1 MTKDDVHKSRI
12 RRAYSRWLRELSNFL
27 TPKRTTERPWRTML
41 FHTTDGLEI
50 FTKTNGP
57 ISRLGI
63 LRVGATPDEVAG
75 IRRLLLGKVAQDPKH
90 VLLRL
95 SPTDVVQR
103 TIQVPKAAADLMDSV
118 VENKIE
124 TIVAWPHE
132 NTCYSYR
139 VTGANAASRD
149 QINTDIIATTKK
161 IVDNALES
169 ARTVGL
175 APCAVDFAPAPDT
188 ASIVELM
195 QLEADPI
202 GKTAARLNAALGA
215 LVLCSLAIC
224 AFGIYQV
231 WDLEA
236 QYSELDGKIAA
247 VTSRVEEV
255 KRLNDENTKFKEQ
268 RERLA
273 KRKIDYPPVM
283 TLIEALSRSLPDTAY
298 LDELE
303 IHDSE
308 ARIVG
313 KSADPTGLIGTLEST
328 PEFEDVRFA
337 APTTRE
343 DGQTLGTFSIVGKL
357 QGAPQHAENGQ

>member
-75 IRRLLLGKVAQDPKH
+75 IRRLLLGKVAQDPKQ

-139 VTGANAASRD
+139 VTGANAASPD

-224 AFGIYQV
+224 AFGIYQA

-273 KRKIDYPPVM
+273 KRKIDYPQ
-283 TLIEALSRSLPDTAY
+283 S
-298 LDELE
+298 
-303 IHDSE
+303 
-308 ARIVG
+308 
-313 KSADPTGLIGTLEST
+313 
-328 PEFEDVRFA
+328 
-337 APTTRE
+337 
-343 DGQTLGTFSIVGKL
+343 
-357 QGAPQHAENGQ
+357 

>member
-1 MTKDDVHKSRI
+1 MTRDDAHKGRV
-12 RRAYSRWLRELSNFL
+12 RRAYSRWLRELSKFL
-27 TPKRTTERPWRTML
+27 TPMRTTDRPWRTLL
-41 FHTTDGLEI
+41 FHTPEGLEI
-50 FTKTNGP
+50 FTKANGP
-57 ISRLGI
+57 TTRLGV
-63 LRVGATPDEVAG
+63 LRTDATPDEIAG
-75 IRRLLLGKVAQDPKH
+75 IRRLLLGKAPQDLKQI
-90 VLLRL
+90 LLRL

-139 VTGANAASRD
+139 VIGANTASPD
-149 QINTDIIATTKK
+149 QINTDIVATTKK
-161 IVDNALES
+161 IVDTALEG
-169 ARTVGL
+169 ARAVGL
-175 APCAVDFAPAPDT
+175 SPCAVDFAPTPEL
-188 ASIVELM
+188 ASLVELM

-202 GKTAARLNAALGA
+202 GKTATRLNAALGA

-231 WDLEA
+231 WDLEG
-236 QYSELDGKIAA
+236 QYGDLDGKIAA

-255 KRLNDENTKFKEQ
+255 KRLNDENAKFKEQ

-298 LDELE
+298 LDEFE
-303 IHDSE
+303 IYDNE

-328 PEFEDVRFA
+328 PEFEDVRFS

-343 DGQTLGTFSIVGKL
+343 DGQTLGTFSIVGKV
-357 QGAPQHAENGQ
+357 QGAPHSESSQ

>member
-1 MTKDDVHKSRI
+1 MKKGRVSRT
-12 RRAYSRWLRELSNFL
+12 YSWWLRELSKFL
-27 TPKRTTERPWRTML
+27 TPKRTAERPWRIML
-41 FHTTDGLEI
+41 FHTPDGLEI
-50 FTKTNGP
+50 FTKTSGP
-57 ISRLGI
+57 TTRLGV
-63 LRVGATPDEVAG
+63 LRTEATPDEVAG
-75 IRRLLLGKVAQDPKH
+75 IRRSLLGKAAQDAKQ

-124 TIVAWPHE
+124 TIVAWSHE
-132 NTCYSYR
+132 NTCYGYR
-139 VTGANAASRD
+139 VTGANAASPD
-149 QINTDIIATTKK
+149 QINTDIVATTKK
-161 IVDNALES
+161 IVDTALEA
-169 ARTVGL
+169 ARAVGL
-175 APCAVDFAPAPDT
+175 SPCAVDFAPTPET
-188 ASIVELM
+188 ASVVELV

-202 GKTAARLNAALGA
+202 SKTATRLHAAFGA

-224 AFGIYQV
+224 ALGIYQV
-231 WDLEA
+231 SDLDA
-236 QYSELDGKIAA
+236 QYSDIDGKIAA
-247 VTSRVEEV
+247 VTSRVKEV
-255 KRLNDENTKFKEQ
+255 KRLNDENAKFKEQ

-273 KRKIDYPPVM
+273 KRKIDYPAVM

-303 IHDSE
+303 IHDNE

-313 KSADPTGLIGTLEST
+313 KSADPTGLIGALEST

-357 QGAPQHAENGQ
+357 QGEAHAENSQ